1 MQTIKIGATNWEVS
15 NVALGIMRMG
25 TLPVAEAVK
34 TLQAAHEA
42 GINFIDSAD
51 IYGRDPKLG
60 RGSSEIHF
68 GQALKQ
74 SRLHRDD
81 FYIQSKAGLFAD
93 ETGRITRYDSSKKHL
108 LTAVDGILERMG
120 IDYLDSFL
128 IHRPDPLMEP
138 EEVAA
143 AFDELQKAGKVRHF
157 GVSNF
162 NPQQIELLQQ
172 ACSQRLLIDQLQF
185 SIMHT
190 GMIDFGLHTNMTDQA
205 SLNHDGGLLEYARRK
220 QMTIQTWSP
229 FQYGTFAGTFIDNEE
244 FHELNVVLK
253 QLADKYHVSKNAI
266 AVAWILKH
274 LDAGKTTLSE
284 ALLYQTGIIRRLGRV
299 DNGDAF
305 LDSDQLE
312 KKRGI
317 TIFSHQAKLE
327 YDDLSITLLDTPGHV
342 DFAAQTE
349 QALQVLDYAVLVIS
363 ATDGVKGYTRTLWQL
378 LTENRVP
385 TFIFINKMDADTADG
400 QAVLSQLQT
409 ELAPGCF
416 ALTDFNGNLKPFDHE
431 ELAMQ
436 DDDALLEYLDQGRLS
451 DERIRQMIQHRQLFP
466 CCFGSALKLQG
477 IDALLA
483 SLAQWTQPREF
494 PSEFA
499 ARVFKISHDERGE
512 RLTWVRVMGGSLK
525 AKTAILPDQKA
536 NQLRVYNGSKFT
548 IVNQVASGATCA
560 IAGPTTT
567 YPGQGL
573 GKLKDDTQTLMQPVL
588 SYAVDPKE
596 NDVHQ
601 CLKAMQTL
609 ADEDPLLHV
618 VWNEQLQEIRVQIM
632 GTVQLEIM
640 QQLLLERFD
649 IDVDFIK
656 GGILYRETIT
666 APIEGVGHF
675 EPLRHYA
682 EAHLLLE
689 PAKRGAGMRYAS
701 QCSIDVLNK
710 NWQHQIITSLEQTSP
725 KGVLIGAPLTD
736 VKVTL
741 VGGRA
746 HVKHTE
752 GGDFRQAASR
762 ALRQGLMTL
771 KARQQCQLLEPWY
784 RFRLIVP
791 STQVGRALN
800 DLQRMHGE
808 VDPLGDQTTDS
819 VLLTGLA
826 PVAQMSDYATV
837 LRGYTHGQGQL
848 ECLPAGY
855 RPCHNADEIIQQ
867 ADYLPTADLANTPD
881 SVFCAHGAGYPVKWD
896 QVPQTMHCDYYCD
909 FMHV

>member
-1 MQTIKIGATNWEVS
+1 
-15 NVALGIMRMG
+15 
-25 TLPVAEAVK
+25 
-34 TLQAAHEA
+34 
-42 GINFIDSAD
+42 
-51 IYGRDPKLG
+51 
-60 RGSSEIHF
+60 
-68 GQALKQ
+68 
-74 SRLHRDD
+74 
-81 FYIQSKAGLFAD
+81 
-93 ETGRITRYDSSKKHL
+93 
-108 LTAVDGILERMG
+108 
-120 IDYLDSFL
+120 
-128 IHRPDPLMEP
+128 
-138 EEVAA
+138 
-143 AFDELQKAGKVRHF
+143 
-157 GVSNF
+157 
-162 NPQQIELLQQ
+162 
-172 ACSQRLLIDQLQF
+172 
-185 SIMHT
+185 
-190 GMIDFGLHTNMTDQA
+190 
-205 SLNHDGGLLEYARRK
+205 
-220 QMTIQTWSP
+220 
-229 FQYGTFAGTFIDNEE
+229 
-244 FHELNVVLK
+244 
-253 QLADKYHVSKNAI
+253 
-266 AVAWILKH
+266 
-274 LDAGKTTLSE
+274 
-284 ALLYQTGIIRRLGRV
+284 
-299 DNGDAF
+299 
-305 LDSDQLE
+305 
-312 KKRGI
+312 
-317 TIFSHQAKLE
+317 
-327 YDDLSITLLDTPGHV
+327 
-342 DFAAQTE
+342 
-349 QALQVLDYAVLVIS
+349 
-363 ATDGVKGYTRTLWQL
+363 
-378 LTENRVP
+378 
-385 TFIFINKMDADTADG
+385 MDADTADG
-400 QAVLSQLQT
+400 QAILSQLQT

-762 ALRQGLMTL
+762 ALQQGLMTL